1 VTATETVTEAPV
13 LHVPEEPGP
22 LAERWLAKVRS
33 GVPFDETISGDDG
46 ISSWLWSRWRSLA
59 VVGIDEDEFE
69 RIVRDYRR
77 ELWLWLAGERTWA
90 QCCGGLI
97 GRIDR
102 RIPTGE

>member
-1 VTATETVTEAPV
+1 VTVTVTEAPV
-13 LHVPEEPGP
+13 LHTPDEPTV
-22 LAERWLAKVRS
+22 LAEQWLAKVHS
-33 GVPFDETISGDDG
+33 GEPFDDTLSGDDG

-59 VVGIDEDEFE
+59 TVGIDEDEFD

-90 QCCGGLI
+90 QCCAGLI